1 MSRPEKFQTDPF
13 PTGETGDRMKRIP
26 GHGDRMQRRSL
37 LGRHARGLPVVLAF
51 LAYLPCVHAQYT
63 AKPWSF
69 SGNVQTQQIFRHP
82 APDKWSIVQQ
92 RNTVRLRLEYDWIQ
106 DGRIFGRLPAGW
118 AKSAHFVGLYRGS
131 YDSVYD
137 FRPGPRLEVH
147 PYKGRAGRDASLSDL
162 NGRAARALRFDSTFR
177 EVYTDVELAKLP
189 LTLRLGRQMVVWG
202 ESDNL
207 RMLDRTN
214 ALDATW
220 HGSGVGLE
228 TWDDLRIPYWMIR
241 ATYNLGQ
248 IGRVSDAFLETY
260 WVPGLW
266 FPLKLG
272 YTPGRPWSFP
282 FANPFAGSPTGGN
295 FRLLNGSV
303 LGRQGDYDKSIGENS
318 QVGVRLGGTTPSGL
332 TLTLNYL
339 YQRTAH
345 DDGVNTASLRGR
357 NQCRLGTARC
367 PTARDVAAANAALM
381 ARGILPAEAYYP
393 YTHTVGF
400 SASYADDTY
409 TEGVFRMETIYEF
422 GKPFADKRR
431 PILILDAT
439 GAAVPSGFLG
449 VEKSDV
455 WQAFVGFDRATWI
468 RSLNRRSTFFLT
480 GQVFWQ
486 YIPAGTSRFQG
497 QLSVQ
502 DKVRNWEMVGTI
514 AASTLYLRGKLLPT
528 AFYVLDPINRYSSQF
543 GWLVDYYV
551 TPRLIVR
558 IAQSYFFVPGYG
570 GQVDESWGLGGLYRR
585 WDETVLRLTYQF

>member
-1 MSRPEKFQTDPF
+1 
-13 PTGETGDRMKRIP
+13 
-26 GHGDRMQRRSL
+26 MQRRSP
-37 LGRHARGLPVVLAF
+37 LGMYARGLPAVLAF
-51 LAYLPCVHAQYT
+51 LACLPCAHAQYT
-63 AKPWSF
+63 AKSWSF

-92 RNTVRLRLEYDWIQ
+92 RNTVRLRLEYDWIR
-106 DGRIFGRLPAGW
+106 DGRLFGRLLAGW

-137 FRPGPRLEVH
+137 FRPGPRLEVF
-147 PYKGRAGRDASLSDL
+147 PYKGRAGRDASLSAL

-177 EVYTDVELAKLP
+177 EVYTDIELAKLP

-241 ATYNLGQ
+241 ATYNLGR
-248 IGRVSDAFLETY
+248 IGRVSDAFLEAY

-303 LGRQGDYDKSIGENS
+303 LGRQGDYDKNVGENS
-318 QVGVRLGGTTPSGL
+318 QVGLRLGGTTPSGL

-357 NQCRLGTARC
+357 NQCRLGSARC

-381 ARGILPAEAYYP
+381 ARGVLPAEAYYP
-393 YTHTVGF
+393 YTHAVGF

-431 PILILDAT
+431 PIPTLDAT

-497 QLSVQ
+497 QVSAQ

-558 IAQSYFFVPGYG
+558 LAQSYFFVPGYG

>member
-1 MSRPEKFQTDPF
+1 
-13 PTGETGDRMKRIP
+13 MKRVP
-26 GHGDRMQRRSL
+26 ENRHRMQRCSSL
-37 LGRHARGLPVVLAF
+37 RMYARGLPAVLAF
-51 LAYLPCVHAQYT
+51 LACLPCAHAQYT
-63 AKPWSF
+63 PKPWSF

-92 RNTVRLRLEYDWIQ
+92 RNTVRLRLEYDWIR
-106 DGRIFGRLPAGW
+106 DGRLFGRLPAGW

-137 FRPGPRLEVH
+137 FRPGPRLEVF
-147 PYKGRAGRDASLSDL
+147 PYRGRAGRDASLSSL

-177 EVYTDVELAKLP
+177 EVYTDVELTKLP

-282 FANPFAGSPTGGN
+282 FADPFVGSPTGGN

-318 QVGVRLGGTTPSGL
+318 QVGLRLGGTTPSGL

-357 NQCRLGTARC
+357 NQCRLGSARC

-431 PILILDAT
+431 PIPILDAA
-439 GAAVPSGFLG
+439 GATVPSGFLG

-480 GQVFWQ
+480 GQIFWQ
-486 YIPAGTSRFQG
+486 YVPAGTSRFQG
-497 QLSVQ
+497 QLSAQ

-558 IAQSYFFVPGYG
+558 IAQSYFFVPGHG

>member
-1 MSRPEKFQTDPF
+1 
-13 PTGETGDRMKRIP
+13 
-26 GHGDRMQRRSL
+26 MQRRSP
-37 LGRHARGLPVVLAF
+37 LGMHARSLPAILAF
-51 LAYLPCVHAQYT
+51 LACLPCAHAQYT

-69 SGNVQTQQIFRHP
+69 SGNVQTQQILRHP

-92 RNTVRLRLEYDWIQ
+92 RNTVRLRLEYDWIR
-106 DGRIFGRLPAGW
+106 DGRILGRLPACW

-147 PYKGRAGRDASLSDL
+147 PYKGRAGRDASLSAL

-228 TWDDLRIPYWMIR
+228 TWDDLRIPYWMVR
-241 ATYNLGQ
+241 ATYNLGR
-248 IGRVSDAFLETY
+248 IGRVSDAFLEAY

-272 YTPGRPWSFP
+272 YTPDRPWSFP
-282 FANPFAGSPTGGN
+282 FANPFADSPTGGN

-303 LGRQGDYDKSIGENS
+303 LGRQGDYDKNVGENS
-318 QVGVRLGGTTPSGL
+318 QVGLRLGGTTPSGL

-357 NQCRLGTARC
+357 NQCRLGTAPC
-367 PTARDVAAANAALM
+367 PTARDVAAANAVLM
-381 ARGILPAEAYYP
+381 ARGVLPAEAYYP
-393 YTHTVGF
+393 YTHAVGF

-431 PILILDAT
+431 PIPILDAT

-486 YIPAGTSRFQG
+486 HIPAGTSRFQG
-497 QLSVQ
+497 QLSAQ

-558 IAQSYFFVPGYG
+558 LAQSYFFVPGYG